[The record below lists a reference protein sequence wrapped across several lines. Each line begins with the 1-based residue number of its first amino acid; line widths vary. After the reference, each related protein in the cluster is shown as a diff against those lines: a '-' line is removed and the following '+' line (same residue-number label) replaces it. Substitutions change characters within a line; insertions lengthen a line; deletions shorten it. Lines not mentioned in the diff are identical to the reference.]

1 MLGRIEGQSK
11 GSEHAF
17 GITPDFADIDWEGMD
32 FSKEKF
38 NTITSIDIGAWQ
50 QEFKLHDELFEKLSF
65 GLPEHLLKIK
75 ASFEARLGK

>member
-1 MLGRIEGQSK
+1 MLERIEGQAQ

-17 GITPDFADIDWEGMD
+17 GITPGFADIDWSGMD
-32 FSKEKF
+32 FSLEKF
-38 NTITSIDIGAWQ
+38 NSITSIDIAAWQ

-75 ASFEARLGK
+75 ATFESRLDQ